1 MRRDTARRTCTRHA
15 LALFV
20 TLVAALPA
28 AASAGEADRDAL
40 VIDSSRSEVRFFL
53 QAPGHR
59 IEGRSRA
66 VEGSVQV
73 RDGALLD
80 AQEGIA
86 RLQVASLHA
95 GNRIID
101 RNMRGALDADHH
113 PEILFEATRFEPAG
127 EATVEGAPWRGVV
140 DGNLTVRG
148 VARPAAFDV
157 EAIRQGA
164 ALHATGSAI
173 FTLTE
178 FGVDPPRFMRF
189 LRVKDWVRVEFDI
202 LAAPET
208 DGGPPSP
215 IATPPKAP

>member
-1 MRRDTARRTCTRHA
+1 MRRDTARKTRIRHA
-15 LALFV
+15 LIL
-20 TLVAALPA
+20 LLALPA
-28 AASAGEADRDAL
+28 AAGAEGEGRDAL

-53 QAPGHR
+53 DAPRHGV
-59 IEGRSRA
+59 EGRSRA
-66 VEGSVQV
+66 VEGGVQV
-73 RDGALLD
+73 RGGALLD
-80 AQEGIA
+80 AQEGVA

-95 GNRIID
+95 GNRLID

-127 EATVEGAPWRGVV
+127 EAAPEGAPWRGVV
-140 DGNLTVRG
+140 TGNLTVRG

-157 EAIRQGA
+157 EATRQGA
-164 ALHATGSAI
+164 ALHATGSAV

-178 FGVDPPRFMRF
+178 FGVDPPRFMGF

-202 LAAPET
+202 LAAPEA

-215 IATPPKAP
+215 IATPPEAP